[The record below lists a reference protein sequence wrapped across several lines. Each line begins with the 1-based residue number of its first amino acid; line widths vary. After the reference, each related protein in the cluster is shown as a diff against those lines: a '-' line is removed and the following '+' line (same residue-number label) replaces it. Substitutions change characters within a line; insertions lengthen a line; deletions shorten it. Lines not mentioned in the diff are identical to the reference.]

1 MATTNEIKLLNED
14 FKIVNSLLW
23 YVYNDLKLARINNSK
38 VNDRMLT
45 TLKECMIITNKVMIE
60 NHIDDSI
67 RVANKL
73 KVVKW
78 LITH

>member
-1 MATTNEIKLLNED
+1 MATTNEIKLLNDD

-73 KVVKW
+73 KVVK
-78 LITH
+78 

>member
-14 FKIVNSLLW
+14 FKIVNSLLY

-45 TLKECMIITNKVMIE
+45 TLKECMIITNKVMVE

-73 KVVKW
+73 KVVK
-78 LITH
+78 

>member
-38 VNDRMLT
+38 VNDRMLS
-45 TLKECMIITNKVMIE
+45 TLKECMIITNKVMVE

-73 KVVKW
+73 KVVK
-78 LITH
+78 

>member
-60 NHIDDSI
+60 NHIDESI
-67 RVANKL
+67 RVGNKL
-73 KVVKW
+73 KVVK
-78 LITH
+78 

>member
-45 TLKECMIITNKVMIE
+45 TLKECMVITNKVMIE

-67 RVANKL
+67 RVSNKL

>member
-73 KVVKW
+73 EVVK
-78 LITH
+78 

>member
-67 RVANKL
+67 KVANKL

>member
-73 KVVKW
+73 KVVK
-78 LITH
+78 

>member
-1 MATTNEIKLLNED
+1 MAATNEIKLLNED

-45 TLKECMIITNKVMIE
+45 TLKECMIIIQLDVTFN
-60 NHIDDSI
+60 
-67 RVANKL
+67 
-73 KVVKW
+73 
-78 LITH
+78 

>member
-1 MATTNEIKLLNED
+1 MATTNEIKLLDDD

-38 VNDRMLT
+38 VNDRMIN

-73 KVVKW
+73 KVVK
-78 LITH
+78 

>member
-1 MATTNEIKLLNED
+1 MATTNEIKLLNDD

-38 VNDRMLT
+38 VNDRILT

-78 LITH
+78 VITH